1 MNVVPRNL
9 VVLADALAQAGPDG
23 RGALWRLAEQGRE
36 LDANLVRLPPDAEVG
51 EHQEDTLDVLLVV
64 LAGSGTIVTGGSGV
78 IGTGGSGVIV
88 TGGSGVIGTGG
99 SGVIVTGGSGTVG
112 TGDTALP
119 LTPTTVTWLPR
130 TSRRAVRS
138 GPEGLAYLTV
148 HRRRPGLAIAPAPPA
163 LSRNEPEGGE
173 APCAL
178 DRVCPE
184 CGRLAEGPEGRAP
197 KFCAECGERLGG
209 C

>member
-1 MNVVPRNL
+1 MNAVPRNL
-9 VVLADALAQAGPDG
+9 AVLADALARAAPDG
-23 RGALWRLAEQGRE
+23 RGALWQLAEQGRE

-51 EHQEDTLDVLLVV
+51 EHREDTLDVLLVV
-64 LAGSGTIVTGGSGV
+64 LAGSGVITTG
-78 IGTGGSGVIV
+78 T
-88 TGGSGVIGTGG
+88 
-99 SGVIVTGGSGTVG
+99 
-112 TGDTALP
+112 TALP

-130 TSRRAVRS
+130 TSRRAVAA

-148 HRRRPGLAIAPAPPA
+148 HRRRPGLTIASAPPA
-163 LSRNEPEGGE
+163 RAAAGAEGGE

-184 CGRLAEGPEGRAP
+184 CGRLAEGRAP

-209 C
+209 H